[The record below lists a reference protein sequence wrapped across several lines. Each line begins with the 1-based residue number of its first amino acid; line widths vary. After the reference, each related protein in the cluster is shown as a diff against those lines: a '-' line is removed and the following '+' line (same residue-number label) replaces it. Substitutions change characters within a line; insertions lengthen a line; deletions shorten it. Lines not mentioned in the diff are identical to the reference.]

1 MQTKKGGMMAYRN
14 LYKRKDGSKYKNR
27 KCIYDGIKFDSQ
39 KERDRYIYLKEAE
52 NKGLI
57 KELRLQVK
65 YELIPAVREDYV
77 EHLKTKDKIKQR
89 TLQLAI
95 TYTCDFQYI
104 KDDELV
110 VEDVKS
116 NPKMLTK
123 EYQLKKKMLFALK
136 RIKIREVYKPNE
148 TI

>member
-1 MQTKKGGMMAYRN
+1 MAYRN
-14 LYKRKDGSKYKNR
+14 LYKRKEGSKYKNK
-27 KCIYDGIKFDSQ
+27 KCVYNSIKFDSQ
-39 KERDRYIYLKEAE
+39 KERDRYIYLKDAE
-52 NKGLI
+52 DKGLI
-57 KELRLQVK
+57 SDLRLQVK

-104 KDDELV
+104 KDGELV

-136 RIKIREVYKPNE
+136 RIKIKEVYKPNE
-148 TI
+148 II

>member
-1 MQTKKGGMMAYRN
+1 MAYRN

-104 KDDELV
+104 KNDELV

>member
-1 MQTKKGGMMAYRN
+1 MQTKKGGMMAYSN

-39 KERDRYIYLKEAE
+39 KERDRYIYLKDAE
-52 NKGLI
+52 GKGLI
-57 KELRLQVK
+57 SDLRLQVK

-89 TLQLAI
+89 TIQLAI

-104 KDDELV
+104 KDGLLI

>member
-1 MQTKKGGMMAYRN
+1 MAYRN

>member
-1 MQTKKGGMMAYRN
+1 MMAYRN
-14 LYKRKDGSKYKNR
+14 LYKRKDGSKYKNK
-27 KCIYDGIKFDSQ
+27 KCVYNGIKFDSQ
-39 KERDRYIYLKEAE
+39 KERDRYIYLKESE
-52 NKGLI
+52 DNGLI
-57 KELRLQVK
+57 SDLQLQVK
-65 YELIPAVREDYV
+65 YELIPAVREEYV

-104 KDDELV
+104 KNGDTI

-116 NPKMLTK
+116 NPRMLTK

-148 TI
+148 II

>member
-1 MQTKKGGMMAYRN
+1 MAYRN
-14 LYKRKDGSKYKNR
+14 LYKRKDGNKYKNR
-27 KCIYDGIKFDSQ
+27 KCIYNGIKFDSQ
-39 KERDRYIYLKEAE
+39 KERDRYIYLKEFE
-52 NKGLI
+52 DKGFI
-57 KELRLQVK
+57 SDLRLQVK

-104 KDDELV
+104 KDGELV

>member
-1 MQTKKGGMMAYRN
+1 MAYRRN
-14 LYKRKDGSKYKNR
+14 FKRVKGSKYKNR
-27 KCIYDGIKFDSQ
+27 KCEYDGKSFDSQ
-39 KERDRYIYLKEAE
+39 KERDRYIFLKQAE
-52 NKGLI
+52 SEGLI
-57 KELRLQVK
+57 SNLELQVK

-77 EHLKTKDKIKQR
+77 VHLKTKDKIQQR

-104 KDDELV
+104 KDGALV

-116 NPKMLTK
+116 SPLMLTK

-136 RIKIREVYKPNE
+136 GIKINEIYQPNE
-148 TI
+148 SI

>member
-1 MQTKKGGMMAYRN
+1 MMAYRN
-14 LYKRKDGSKYKNR
+14 LYKRKDGSKYKNK
-27 KCIYDGIKFDSQ
+27 KCVYNGIKFDSQ
-39 KERDRYIYLKEAE
+39 KERDRYIYLKESE
-52 NKGLI
+52 DKGLI
-57 KELRLQVK
+57 SDLRLQVK

-104 KDDELV
+104 KDGDMV

>member
-1 MQTKKGGMMAYRN
+1 MDYRN

-89 TLQLAI
+89 TIQLAI

-104 KDDELV
+104 KDGELV

>member
-14 LYKRKDGSKYKNR
+14 LYKRKDGSKYKNK
-27 KCIYDGIKFDSQ
+27 KCVYNGIKFDSQ
-39 KERDRYIYLKEAE
+39 KERDRYIYLKESE
-52 NKGLI
+52 DKGLI
-57 KELRLQVK
+57 SDLRLQVK

-104 KDDELV
+104 KSGELV

>member
-14 LYKRKDGSKYKNR
+14 LYKRKDGSKYKNK
-27 KCIYDGIKFDSQ
+27 KCVYNGIKFDSQ
-39 KERDRYIYLKEAE
+39 KERDRYMYLKEAE
-52 NKGLI
+52 VKGLI
-57 KELRLQVK
+57 SDLRLQVK

-104 KDDELV
+104 KAGELV

-148 TI
+148 II